1 MTVKYIR
8 SRLTKLEGKRE
19 KNGEK
24 QKERERGRPRRERE
38 REGRKE
44 NERTRKFVYDGN
56 AISP

>member
-24 QKERERGRPRRERE
+24 EKERERGRPRRE